1 MMNLKEENL
10 VINKRLVFF
19 FISILLLVSFCSIFF
34 IENHSLVAHDESLYA
49 NRAKLIIDSN
59 NWFTPFEKAHHKTIG
74 SYWLIA
80 LSFKI
85 FGINEF
91 SARLPSYIFS
101 ILSSFV
107 LFKIIKNIGS
117 FEIGL
122 ISIFTLSS
130 SCLLYTSDAA
140 DD

>member
-1 MMNLKEENL
+1 MMNLKEGNL
-10 VINKRLVFF
+10 VINQRLVFF
-19 FISILLLVSFCSIFF
+19 LISILLLVSFCSIFF

-80 LSFKI
+80 LSFKM
-85 FGINEF
+85 FGISEF

-107 LFKIIKNIGS
+107 LFKIIKNI
-117 FEIGL
+117 FK
-122 ISIFTLSS
+122 
-130 SCLLYTSDAA
+130 
-140 DD
+140 

>member
-1 MMNLKEENL
+1 MNLKEEKLIFNKKL
-10 VINKRLVFF
+10 VLFLV
-19 FISILLLVSFCSIFF
+19 SILLLVSFCSIFF
-34 IENHSLVAHDESLYA
+34 IENHSLIAHDESLYA

-107 LFKIIKNIGS
+107 SFKIMKNIG
-117 FEIGL
+117 GL
-122 ISIFTLSS
+122 
-130 SCLLYTSDAA
+130 
-140 DD
+140 